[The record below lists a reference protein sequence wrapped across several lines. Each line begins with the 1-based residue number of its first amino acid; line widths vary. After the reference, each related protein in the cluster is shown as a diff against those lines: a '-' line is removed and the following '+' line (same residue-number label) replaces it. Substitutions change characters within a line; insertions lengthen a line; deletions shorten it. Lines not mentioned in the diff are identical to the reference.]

1 VEKLEPNNAAKVT
14 GMLLEMDQSEV
25 IHLLESPDAL
35 KRKVAE
41 AMEVL
46 VKAASESGVSDQLGS
61 LALNAWSRTVFFFFQ
76 RVNTLYIYVC
86 EPMFYRAWRAVI
98 VTGFLPKLLVYLAG
112 LYVAGWE
119 EFEDLRLLGFFWQY
133 FFSVSFI
140 IITVV
145 IIYGISEELSWDFG
159 RNFLISLFLWLL
171 LLWWA
176 HHPNLDMWF

>member
-61 LALNAWSRTVFFFFQ
+61 LALNA
-76 RVNTLYIYVC
+76 
-86 EPMFYRAWRAVI
+86 
-98 VTGFLPKLLVYLAG
+98 
-112 LYVAGWE
+112 
-119 EFEDLRLLGFFWQY
+119 
-133 FFSVSFI
+133 
-140 IITVV
+140 
-145 IIYGISEELSWDFG
+145 
-159 RNFLISLFLWLL
+159 
-171 LLWWA
+171 
-176 HHPNLDMWF
+176 